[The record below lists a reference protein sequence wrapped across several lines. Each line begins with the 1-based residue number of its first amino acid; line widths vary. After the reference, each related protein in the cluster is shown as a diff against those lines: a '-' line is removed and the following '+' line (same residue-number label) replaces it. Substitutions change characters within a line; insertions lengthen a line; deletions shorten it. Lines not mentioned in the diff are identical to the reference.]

1 MPLLEVMAIMRDTN
15 TGADYF
21 FWGGGTGTDEFY
33 AVKYLIE
40 EKLGDNLVR
49 VWHHPVN
56 DTFLVGDD
64 DDGCD
69 MSYDYADLIGTI
81 RGPAYLNEP
90 NLELRFVLIN

>member
-1 MPLLEVMAIMRDTN
+1 MPLLEVMAVMRDTN

-21 FWGGGTGTDEFY
+21 FWGGETGTDEFY
-33 AVKYLIE
+33 AVVYLIE
-40 EKLGDNLVR
+40 EQLGANR

-56 DTFLVGDD
+56 DTFVVSDD

-81 RGPAYLNEP
+81 RGPAYSDEP
-90 NLELRFVLIN
+90 NLVLRLVLIN